1 MKKIKHVVAIVL
13 AVLGIVVILQNTE
26 SIETELLFLKLEM
39 PLAILI
45 FLGIL
50 IGFVLGVLVS
60 LIFSAKRKR
69 K

>member
-13 AVLGIVVILQNTE
+13 AVLGFVVILQNTE

-60 LIFSAKRKR
+60 LIFSAKRK
-69 K
+69 KK

>member
-26 SIETELLFLKLEM
+26 TIETELLFLKLEM

-60 LIFSAKRKR
+60 LIFSAKRR
-69 K
+69 KK